1 MVSKI
6 QCLAGLSGRVRRAA
20 WQPASSNFAGVP
32 ARERSTSG
40 FGHQEAPQE
49 DGEEEAPQAP
59 EEDAHPASPRR
70 QVISL
75 PDPPVIDFGGALVVV
90 LVRDGCHL
98 CVEALRTIEQVCTRA
113 GVSWRSID
121 VDGDEALRVA
131 YTDHVPVTFV
141 AGVEHGRWFVD
152 HSALAA
158 AVQAAC

>member
-1 MVSKI
+1 M
-6 QCLAGLSGRVRRAA
+6 
-20 WQPASSNFAGVP
+20 
-32 ARERSTSG
+32 
-40 FGHQEAPQE
+40 
-49 DGEEEAPQAP
+49 
-59 EEDAHPASPRR
+59 
-70 QVISL
+70 
-75 PDPPVIDFGGALVVV
+75 IDFGGALVVV